1 MANYNYGGSS
11 LPKWESACN
20 GRVPPGAFVGGK
32 DLDSDLYIARA
43 RHGGGWVPG
52 KLNPNH
58 GKCYIPWGG
67 KEVAMSEYEVLC
79 GSNLEWQRTAG
90 GNVPPRSV
98 PASNAH
104 EGEVMYVGRVH
115 HNGTSTVGKV
125 HPSHGVCYIPFG
137 GEELSFSN
145 YEVLVSRQDPDQ
157 TYVHLPQL
165 QRRFCGDLF
174 QSIRDAMVPVGTPDL
189 IPPTMKTLFCG
200 RGMPTSSRGG
210 RRYPV
215 SYPAFKQ
222 VSKQENWVFSNN
234 GNIPPGCFVGGHDF
248 NSELYVGRAHYNG
261 DIVPGKVNGLQRTC
275 YIPWG
280 GKEIRM
286 GSFEVLQ
293 GDHLEWICSQGSRIP
308 EGAVHGGRTRNGEVL
323 YIGRVDHNGTRTVGK
338 IQPSIGACAI
348 PYNGLELNFPH
359 FEVLV
364 KRSTINSIIYEG
376 TNEKIVIPSITW
388 VEARNGSLPPT
399 AFSAGF
405 SYNTFYVGRAQHGD
419 EMIPGKVQGDC
430 FYPFNGLECRKD
442 EYQVLCGRNLSWTSS
457 SDGKIPNNAV
467 HGGRTSNGEV
477 LFIGRVNHQGN
488 QTVGKVHPSHRVCY
502 IAYGGREIPYQNY
515 EILISYP

>member
-145 YEVLVSRQDPDQ
+145 YEVLVS
-157 TYVHLPQL
+157 
-165 QRRFCGDLF
+165 
-174 QSIRDAMVPVGTPDL
+174 S
-189 IPPTMKTLFCG
+189 
-200 RGMPTSSRGG
+200 
-210 RRYPV
+210 PV